1 MKNNRLLITIIIILS
16 LLICILGAKI
26 YFDIQKRNDIKFDE
40 NFQSTNQNPNESNKL
55 DISLLA
61 NNIFVIDKIE
71 HKDGKYELTAY
82 LLEDD
87 SRIFSKEECDNIKS
101 GKNFIFRNASWKYV
115 ADSVMGN
122 IITQTNNDA
131 IRLKLTS
138 DNTNETCYLENIT
151 GIKSPPLRDYS
162 DKKIIFEVDNNLLIG
177 TSNARVEKDEKDN
190 LKVVSEEGEV
200 SKETL
205 PTLIEY
211 QKYMNSGALAGS
223 YGECTAI
230 IINKKVVAINTN
242 FK

>member
-1 MKNNRLLITIIIILS
+1 MKNNKILIIIIIILS
-16 LLICILGAKI
+16 LMICILGAKI
-26 YFDIQKRNDIKFDE
+26 YYDIRKRNDIKVDDS
-40 NFQSTNQNPNESNKL
+40 FQNSNQNESNKL
-55 DISLLA
+55 DINLLE
-61 NNIFVIDKIE
+61 NNIFVIDKIKN
-71 HKDGKYELTAY
+71 KDDKFELTAY

-115 ADSVMGN
+115 ADSVMGDT
-122 IITQTNNDA
+122 IIQTNNDA

-138 DNTNETCYLENIT
+138 DNINETCYLENT
-151 GIKSPPLRDYS
+151 AGIKVFGLRDYS
-162 DKKIIFEVDNNLLIG
+162 DKKIVLEVDNNLLIG
-177 TSNARVEKDEKDN
+177 TTNVKIVKDDKDN
-190 LKVVSEEGEV
+190 LKVLSDQGEV
-200 SKETL
+200 SKKTL
-205 PTLIEY
+205 PTIIEY